1 MTPRESFGRLDTD
14 NSNQN
19 NNDNDLQDLEGMR
32 GSGLGILVGDELG
45 GLVGEYQADAQPLQ
59 SMESGGFGEI
69 DMEEPSLAD
78 AGYYRGAS
86 SVLDNMPTPG
96 DGAYY

>member
-1 MTPRESFGRLDTD
+1 
-14 NSNQN
+14 
-19 NNDNDLQDLEGMR
+19 
-32 GSGLGILVGDELG
+32 
-45 GLVGEYQADAQPLQ
+45 
-59 SMESGGFGEI
+59 MESGGFGEI